1 MGTEW
6 AARQFYSLPS
16 IAERMW
22 KSRTGL
28 WWNLPRNLGYHLALR
43 NFGNIGYN
51 PFSTPTPITGER
63 PLAPDTTPL

>member
-6 AARQFYSLPS
+6 AARQFYSLAS

-22 KSRTGL
+22 RSRTGL

-51 PFSTPTPITGER
+51 PSLSQTGSVELQQQHVN
-63 PLAPDTTPL
+63 P